1 LLIRLFSALK
11 PSHSENAGLQG
22 FFSSI
27 LRRFFLPEVRFGNT
41 LGLGFQSLVVHSLG
55 SKVRV
60 RVIHPEQIFRGD
72 VGIGPNF
79 PQSVYMAHQS
89 NTS

>member
-1 LLIRLFSALK
+1 MAMSKRTGMTVSKVTEDIYISLRFDLKTLLA
-11 PSHSENAGLQG
+11 N
-22 FFSSI
+22 
-27 LRRFFLPEVRFGNT
+27 
-41 LGLGFQSLVVHSLG
+41 GFQSLVLHSLG

-60 RVIHPEQIFRGD
+60 RVLHPEQTFRGD

-89 NTS
+89 NIS